1 MQVTQIVY
9 TKTVQEK
16 DYEPEMME
24 ATANL
29 EEGEDFEEAAKELR
43 AKVRGVLGIGGST
56 STTKKKTSKAETEE
70 LPELPEEV
78 EEEAPAAK
86 KTTKKTTKK
95 TAKKTTAKK
104 TAPKKKPVAY
114 DREVK
119 DHKTKLGEILTENF
133 PDWKKSDEMKRLAKQ
148 ASTDLEGEDF
158 LDGNTGEV
166 LESFVETVISAME
179 SGSSDEL

>member
-95 TAKKTTAKK
+95 TATKKTTKK
-104 TAPKKKPVAY
+104 AASRKKPVAY

-179 SGSSDEL
+179 SGNSDEL